1 MTLAESILA
10 LTVFFIAAAVLL
22 PFCMKLFEET
32 SWRWEKQE
40 GMRKLYEEA
49 ESRIFSEASFFYKLD
64 QSTVKGEIVWKETKG
79 KSEACVAIGEKTTCV
94 VEQ

>member
-10 LTVFFIAAAVLL
+10 LTAFFIGAAVLL
-22 PFCMKLFEET
+22 PFCMKLIEET
-32 SWRWEKQE
+32 SWRWEHQE

-49 ESRIFSEASFFYKLD
+49 ESRIFSDASFVYDLD
-64 QSTVKGEIVWKETKG
+64 QSTVKGEIVWKETNG
-79 KSEACVAIGEKTTCV
+79 KSEACVAIAERTTCV